1 MNQVKQKIKS
11 VFIANEVGWGNS
23 FEVGINGITE
33 IKIGSR
39 QYSNDGFVS
48 VIVVM
53 KGNLVVEEISMRTP
67 YILGYMEEKD
77 SDY

>member
-11 VFIANEVGWGNS
+11 VTIANEAGFGDS

-39 QYSNDGFVS
+39 QYSNDGFVD
-48 VIVVM
+48 VIIVM
-53 KGNLVVEEISMRTP
+53 KGNVVVEEISMRTP
-67 YILGYMEEKD
+67 YMLGYMEEID
-77 SDY
+77 NTY